1 MIGFIGCGN
10 MGGALA
16 RAAAKAV
23 PPADILLANRT
34 PEKARALAEELGARW
49 ADNETVARES
59 RFLFLGV
66 KPQMLQRLLFDL
78 RPVLAERRDRFI
90 LVSMAAAT
98 PAAKVREMA
107 SLTPS
112 GFVPCDW
119 PVIRIMP
126 NTPAAVGRGVTQ
138 YCTLDVTEEE
148 LAEFLAIMAPS
159 GMMDPVPEEMID
171 VANCLSGC
179 GPAFAFLFM
188 EALAD
193 GAVACGLP
201 RDKANAYAAQTLL
214 GAGALALETGLPF
227 GQLKDQVCSPGGV
240 TIQGVRALERGG
252 LRSAAMEAVIAAVKK
267 TKQM

>member
-1 MIGFIGCGN
+1 MIGFIGCGS

-23 PPADILLANRT
+23 PAADILLTNRT
-34 PEKARALAEELGARW
+34 RGKAERLAEELGVQVS
-49 ADNETVARES
+49 DNETAARRC

-66 KPQMLQRLLFDL
+66 KPQMLAELMDSL
-78 RPVLAERRDRFI
+78 RPVLEQRTDRFV

-98 PAAKVREMA
+98 PAAKVQA
-107 SLTPS
+107 LAGHP
-112 GFVPCDW
+112 W

-126 NTPAAVGRGVTQ
+126 NTPAAVGRGITQ
-138 YCTLDVTEEE
+138 YCSLNVTEAE
-148 LAEFLAIMAPS
+148 LSEFLEIMAPS
-159 GMMDPVPEEMID
+159 GLLDPVPEQLID
-171 VANCLSGC
+171 AANCLSGC

-201 RDKANAYAAQTLL
+201 RDKANVYAAQTLL

-227 GQLKDQVCSPGGV
+227 GALKDQVCSPGGV
-240 TIQGVRALERGG
+240 TIQGVRALEQGG
-252 LRSAAMEAVIAAVKK
+252 LRSAAMEAVIAAVEK
-267 TKQM
+267 TKQMKG